1 MINHTASCIA
11 ALVLVTSGPAMA
23 QSLLSPAPVGGA
35 DWARVTAVQWIAQ
48 DGAARMPVLAADDAQ
63 APTATVTPA
72 TAQVEARAP
81 APAAAPVAAPAP
93 TPAPAP
99 AAAAPAPT
107 APAVPLAALDEPSVS
122 QGPALKREVTVV
134 GEIVRIGDLVENAG
148 SVADVAVFRAPDLGQ
163 TGSVPAARVLEAV
176 RPHHIISLNTRGLD
190 EVLVTRASRTV
201 AGKEI
206 EARLVRALAG
216 QIGTIDG
223 KDLAGK
229 DLAAAF
235 DNAVRPFHV
244 EPNAELG
251 IARLAYDQRTRR
263 FDATLDLPTSTGR
276 RPGLRVTG
284 TLVETVEAVVPLRQI
299 AQGDVLK
306 ASDVMVERRPKTDA
320 VALEDAIGF
329 AAKRTLKPGEVIRT
343 ADLMKPELVGR
354 NESVTLVFEAPGM
367 LLTVLGKALDA
378 GTMGDVINVMNVQSK
393 RTLQGTVIG
402 PARVA
407 VSTMP
412 PRLAA
417 NANTAADSSNRR

>member
-1 MINHTASCIA
+1 
-11 ALVLVTSGPAMA
+11 
-23 QSLLSPAPVGGA
+23 
-35 DWARVTAVQWIAQ
+35 
-48 DGAARMPVLAADDAQ
+48 
-63 APTATVTPA
+63 
-72 TAQVEARAP
+72 
-81 APAAAPVAAPAP
+81 
-93 TPAPAP
+93 
-99 AAAAPAPT
+99 
-107 APAVPLAALDEPSVS
+107 
-122 QGPALKREVTVV
+122 
-134 GEIVRIGDLVENAG
+134 
-148 SVADVAVFRAPDLGQ
+148 
-163 TGSVPAARVLEAV
+163 
-176 RPHHIISLNTRGLD
+176 
-190 EVLVTRASRTV
+190 VTRASRTV